1 MGRGSLNGNNGIKTS
16 PIIQYPSNV
25 NDDLLFSM
33 TSLWYQC
40 CSNQ

>member
-33 TSLWYQC
+33 TSL
-40 CSNQ
+40 